1 MNGGPTEPNGA
12 FGIHSDDLPDGA
24 TPLDPDEAAE
34 LIPTWIATKGALNE
48 AEQAN
53 IATAVVWLE
62 SRTWTLEE
70 VLAVDW
76 LLRLHEHMF
85 SDVWDWA
92 GKIRLTGKNLGVP
105 VEDIRPQL
113 ANLVADATVWFF
125 ESARDLVPYLALFH
139 HRLVWIHPFANGN
152 GRHARLA
159 TDTLARSAGSD
170 APRWGGESLNPP
182 SETRTAYV
190 AALRAADNNDLGPL
204 IAFLRG

>member
-1 MNGGPTEPNGA
+1 MNAGPTEPNGA
-12 FGIHSDDLPDGA
+12 FGIHSDDLSDGA
-24 TPLDPDEAAE
+24 TPLDPDEAQA

-53 IATAVVWLE
+53 IATAVAWLE
-62 SRTWTLEE
+62 SRTWTVGE

-92 GKIRLTGKNLGVP
+92 GQIRQTGKNLGVP

-113 ANLVADATVWFF
+113 ANLVADATVWFS
-125 ESARDLVPYLALFH
+125 ESATDLVPDLALFH

-170 APRWGGESLNPP
+170 APRWGGKSLNPP
-182 SETRTAYV
+182 GETRTAYV